1 MAKADTMMDNFRCA
15 FFIGLLGLMLVIL
28 PGVSLGQTNGGN
40 GAADH
45 VDAPNDDDSRT
56 TPSQD
61 GGGQTDAEIAPT
73 NEGSKITPNHDG
85 GGWTDQA
92 GAPSDDGSKITSD
105 QDGSFPTGMPV
116 EVLQS
121 GHGFALRGNDSF
133 LLWLKV
139 ESLMPLEVSQIQGLL
154 ESNKSLE
161 EIRDDIQQQEGN
173 IVYRVSV
180 ILDHVIY
187 LLSDIQL
194 ETIDKNSTSLRAD
207 LADGEDSSNSSRT
220 DTQGNISVLISPSE
234 GGMIGKG
241 EMDLAAGPQAGKY
254 TLLLDME
261 QDRHGKKMDR

>member
-1 MAKADTMMDNFRCA
+1 MDNFRCA
-15 FFIGLLGLMLVIL
+15 FFIGLLGLMLVVL
-28 PGVSLGQTNGGN
+28 PGVSLGQTDGGN

-45 VDAPNDDDSRT
+45 VGAPTDDDSRT
-56 TPSQD
+56 TPNQD
-61 GGGQTDAEIAPT
+61 GSGQKDVEIAPA
-73 NEGSKITPNHDG
+73 NDGSKITPNRDG
-85 GGWTDQA
+85 GGRTDQA
-92 GAPSDDGSKITSD
+92 AVPSDDGSNIDSD

-121 GHGFALRGNDSF
+121 GHGFALQGNDSF

-161 EIRDDIQQQEGN
+161 EIREDIQQQEGN
-173 IVYRVSV
+173 IVYRGSV

-194 ETIDKNSTSLRAD
+194 ETIGKNSTSLRAD
-207 LADGEDSSNSSRT
+207 LADGEDSSNSSSRA
-220 DTQGNISVLISPSE
+220 DTQGNISVMISSSE

-241 EMDLAAGPQAGKY
+241 EMDLTAGPQAGKY